1 MYLTANAITRDTYPQ
16 YRKGKEAAFN
26 AKGQDILVLPEYSGL
41 LNKNANE
48 VKNILFADSAD
59 PFIEECK
66 ISQRITT
73 FGFILVL
80 PQLKLGINCII
91 NLH

>member
-1 MYLTANAITRDTYPQ
+1 MKKELNVSLLQMQSRATHTPNIEKVR
-16 YRKGKEAAFN
+16 EAAYN

-48 VKNILFADSAD
+48 VKNILLADSAD

-66 ISQRITT
+66 NVARDNKLWIHIT
-73 FGFILVL
+73 
-80 PQLKLGINCII
+80 
-91 NLH
+91 NL